1 MRILVLGG
9 TGLIGNRLT
18 RQLRQ
23 NADVYAS
30 TRSSLVEMPVL
41 ENILEPNKWIFG
53 LDATDF
59 QFLESEINRLKPDVV
74 VNCFGVV
81 KHQINSKS
89 AEATILLN
97 SILPW
102 RLSELAEK
110 YDFKLIHLSTD
121 CVFSGETGN
130 YKESSTP
137 DALDLYGRS
146 KILGELNNARDLT
159 LRTSFVGREIKTFA
173 NFFEW
178 VQRSH
183 NTKIVGYKRAIYSG
197 LTTQAISEIIEK
209 LIFDFSGLTGL
220 WHVSSEPIS
229 KYDLIC
235 MLNHSLNLKL
245 DIEPNEEFCCDRSLD
260 STAFASMTSLVI
272 PNWITMLERY
282 VLEQEWY
289 ESILRNKVGAK

>member
-30 TRSSLVEMPVL
+30 TRTSLVEMPML

-59 QFLESEINRLKPDVV
+59 QFLESEIKRLKPDVI
-74 VNCFGVV
+74 VNCLGVV
-81 KHQINSKS
+81 KHQINPKN

-97 SILPW
+97 SVLPW
-102 RLSELAEK
+102 RLSGIAEK

-130 YKESSTP
+130 YKESSSP
-137 DALDLYGRS
+137 DAVDLYGRS
-146 KILGELNNARDLT
+146 KILGELNNAHVLT
-159 LRTSFVGREIKTFA
+159 IRTSFVGREIKTFA
-173 NFFEW
+173 NLFEW
-178 VQRSH
+178 VQRCQ
-183 NTKIVGYKRAIYSG
+183 TTRITGYKRAIYSG
-197 LTTQAISEIIEK
+197 LTTQAISEVIEK
-209 LIFDFSGLTGL
+209 LIFDFSALTGL

-235 MLNHSLNLKL
+235 MLNNSLNLKL
-245 DIEPNEEFCCDRSLD
+245 DIESSEEFFCDRSLD
-260 STAFASMTSLVI
+260 STAFASKTSLAI
-272 PNWITMLERY
+272 PNWITMVERY

-289 ESILRNKVGAK
+289 ESILKDKVGAK